1 LVSGVSGVSG
11 ASVPALDLSWGS
23 GADTPALTELLYA
36 ALDDFEPLAIQDHET
51 ADGWRIFFRTGAQR
65 DAAAD
70 AVRGSLPLGM
80 LDMVDIRNA
89 EIADDDWARRSQANL
104 AAVRVGRIT
113 VAPPWDIPATA
124 VDLLIVIDPST
135 GFGTGHHETTRLCLR
150 LMQSVDLK
158 GRRTIDAGTGSGVL
172 AIAAA
177 KLGAEPVIAFDED
190 PEALRNARENI
201 DRNRVSESV
210 VVKERDLGSSGPSL
224 SPACLVA
231 ANLTYGVL
239 HKHADRLKAMVEPEG
254 RLLMSGFPPGDVE
267 ALLRQFA
274 ARGDSQVVV
283 EGEWAA
289 VLVHKVHE

>member
-1 LVSGVSGVSG
+1 
-11 ASVPALDLSWGS
+11 VPALDLSWGS
-23 GADTPALTELLYA
+23 AADTARLTELIERLHA
-36 ALDDFEPLAIQDHET
+36 TLDDFEPLAIQDHEN

-70 AVRGSLPLGM
+70 ALRRSLPPDL
-80 LDMVDIRNA
+80 LDIRNA

-104 AAVRVGRIT
+104 TAVLVGRIT
-113 VAPPWDIPATA
+113 VAPPWDIPAPA
-124 VDLLIVIDPST
+124 VDLVIVIDPST
-135 GFGTGHHETTRLCLR
+135 GFGTGHHETTRLCLQ
-150 LMQSVDLK
+150 LMQSIDLK
-158 GRRTIDAGTGSGVL
+158 QRRTIDVGTGSGVL

-177 KLGAEPVIAFDED
+177 MLGAEPVVAFDED

-210 VVKERDLGSSGPSL
+210 V
-224 SPACLVA
+224 AM
-231 ANLTYGVL
+231 VL
-239 HKHADRLKAMVEPEG
+239 ARHAERLKAMVEPDG
-254 RLLMSGFPPGDVE
+254 RLLMSGFAPGDVE

-274 ARGDSQVVV
+274 PRGDSQVVV

>member
-1 LVSGVSGVSG
+1 
-11 ASVPALDLSWGS
+11 VPALDLSWGS
-23 GADTPALTELLYA
+23 AADTARLTELIERLHA
-36 ALDDFEPLAIQDHET
+36 TLDDFEPLAIQDHEN

-70 AVRGSLPLGM
+70 ALRRSLPPDL
-80 LDMVDIRNA
+80 LDIRNA

-104 AAVRVGRIT
+104 TAVLVGRIT
-113 VAPPWDIPATA
+113 VAPPWDIPAPA
-124 VDLLIVIDPST
+124 VDLVIVIDPST
-135 GFGTGHHETTRLCLR
+135 GFGTGHHETTRLCLQ
-150 LMQSVDLK
+150 LMQSIDLK
-158 GRRTIDAGTGSGVL
+158 QRRTIDVGTGSGVL

-177 KLGAEPVIAFDED
+177 MLGAEPVVAFDED

-210 VVKERDLGSSGPSL
+210 VAMERDLGSSEPCL
-224 SPACLVA
+224 SPAFLVA

-239 HKHADRLKAMVEPEG
+239 ARHAERLKAMVEPDG
-254 RLLMSGFPPGDVE
+254 RLLMSGFAPGDVE

-274 ARGDSQVVV
+274 PRGDSQVVV